1 MFKECQQKLLIFLHF
16 SDSFQKKIL
25 LFQLKLLI
33 LSGPSYSFGNS
44 SPNECLRFGLDNSLL
59 QSGHLQGII
68 RHRSNLSLNIFK
80 IFSKYFQNIFKI
92 FSKLSDM
99 ELLFLYFC
107 FDHTSPDVLWPA
119 QPLLSICTCA
129 VRSASAEIL

>member
-1 MFKECQQKLLIFLHF
+1 MDTLFKECQQKLLIFLHF

-33 LSGPSYSFGNS
+33 LSGPSYSSGNS

-68 RHRSNLSLNIFK
+68 RHRSNLSL
-80 IFSKYFQNIFKI
+80 NIFKI

>member
-33 LSGPSYSFGNS
+33 LSGPSYSSGNS

-80 IFSKYFQNIFKI
+80 IFSKYFQNY
-92 FSKLSDM
+92 LTWN
-99 ELLFLYFC
+99 FC
-107 FDHTSPDVLWPA
+107 FYIFVLTTPALMYSGQHSPFCPSAHA
-119 QPLLSICTCA
+119 Q
-129 VRSASAEIL
+129 